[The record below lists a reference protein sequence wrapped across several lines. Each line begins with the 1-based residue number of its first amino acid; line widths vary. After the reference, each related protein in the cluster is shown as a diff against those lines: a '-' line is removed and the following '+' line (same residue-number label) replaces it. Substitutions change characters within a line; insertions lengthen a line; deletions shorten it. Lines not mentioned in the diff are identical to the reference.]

1 MIIFMSLAFILLAL
15 SQVQDLESK
24 RKSSIRINFSPLKVT
39 PFMND
44 AQHAAKI
51 LEKNLIIVCGYKCSR
66 FCLPLLAFN
75 IKRPLVIS
83 CKANVFRRRLKFKSK
98 LKEKVTKKM
107 SLKVLTFCALL
118 ALSEAVRIR
127 VEVSE

>member
-1 MIIFMSLAFILLAL
+1 ML
-15 SQVQDLESK
+15 SFL
-24 RKSSIRINFSPLKVT
+24 SPT
-39 PFMND
+39 
-44 AQHAAKI
+44 
-51 LEKNLIIVCGYKCSR
+51 S
-66 FCLPLLAFN
+66 CLN

-83 CKANVFRRRLKFKSK
+83 CKPNVFRRRLKFKSK

-127 VEVSE
+127 VEVNERKS